1 MKMVKKR
8 LQYSND
14 RNRHDNESIRHEEDD
29 DKVCR
34 VPWQVSIRNIII
46 YTKRY
51 LISDYFIYYYYNLQ
65 IIL

>member
-34 VPWQVSIRNIII
+34 VPWQVSKGIIVI
-46 YTKRY
+46 HTKR
-51 LISDYFIYYYYNLQ
+51 FT
-65 IIL
+65 